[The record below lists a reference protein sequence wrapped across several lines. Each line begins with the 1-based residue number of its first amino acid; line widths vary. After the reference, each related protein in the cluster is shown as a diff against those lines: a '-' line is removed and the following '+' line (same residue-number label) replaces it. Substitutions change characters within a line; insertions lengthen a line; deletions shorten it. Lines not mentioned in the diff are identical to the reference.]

1 MNRNDAPVSFE
12 LPLNHFATGAQT
24 PQKAPSKRDTLTD
37 DIQTPSFNRGLQSAI
52 YKMTQDTRG
61 HSRGSNESHTVL
73 FTDLPKSP
81 LQSPGG
87 GEKSRG
93 YKVSC
98 SAQRAQVDT
107 AIKTVKETEIRVRKK
122 IDGKVVG
129 KLKQSD
135 NGASIEQAE
144 MATETGTHHVVK
156 TENTKNAAE
165 KEVIIVGGSNKH
177 IEKNKHTLKIAEEGS
192 SEIHNMTFNVSDPA
206 VPTLRKTPQNTTLS
220 KLQLK
225 DQEIQKPVAK
235 VISVAELLRLQLKT
249 LDSTPAKSVTTIPAD
264 TDFVQDPTTTSIE
277 KCKDLKE
284 DDSKCKQE
292 VKNSLSDSETGMNVE
307 DTPPRNMK
315 ETLMEVYHQL
325 KTDQEPVLTQ
335 CATSPPVHASEN
347 PLLLPPTS
355 FIDTGTATES
365 SRLHGQVKKFNKTVI
380 DSSQKTG
387 ESTLV
392 SDLSGSVSQ
401 EPGTPLTVTP
411 TKVSAQESKITFLK
425 QTKDEAL
432 PDKSMGFVKII
443 APEIQH
449 NSKTKIGISETL
461 LDQYKMDECNTK
473 NSFQNLQKF
482 PTKSEY
488 VTENNLIQQDSLM
501 IVRLSRTDSPPSP
514 QASSLL
520 KSGNCVS
527 SVPSATAQELASG
540 ARRKMVKQ
548 VAKTLEPSE
557 ATSPGNNQTLEK
569 GVSTDSNKLTT
580 GPVALSPSPNMSQ
593 RSPPLQP
600 PGEQTPPAERRSPLF
615 SRRKR
620 SPETQTQS
628 QKPTEG
634 VRTPKTEEKPA
645 KKDKNDPFKGKMAF
659 MLA

>member
-37 DIQTPSFNRGLQSAI
+37 DIQTPSFNSGLQSAI
-52 YKMTQDTRG
+52 YKMTQDTQG

-87 GEKSRG
+87 GEKSSG

-122 IDGKVVG
+122 IEGKVVG

-144 MATETGTHHVVK
+144 METETATHHVVK
-156 TENTKNAAE
+156 TENTKTAAE
-165 KEVIIVGGSNKH
+165 KEVGSNKH

-192 SEIHNMTFNVSDPA
+192 SELHKITFNVSDPA
-206 VPTLRKTPQNTTLS
+206 VPTLRKNPQNTTLS

-292 VKNSLSDSETGMNVE
+292 VKNSLSVE
-307 DTPPRNMK
+307 DTPPRNM
-315 ETLMEVYHQL
+315 MEVYHQL
-325 KTDQEPVLTQ
+325 KTDQEPILTP

-347 PLLLPPTS
+347 PLLLPPAS
-355 FIDTGTATES
+355 VIDTGTATES

-380 DSSQKTG
+380 DCSQKTG

-392 SDLSGSVSQ
+392 SDLSGSVRQ

-411 TKVSAQESKITFLK
+411 TKVSAQESNITFLK
-425 QTKDEAL
+425 HTKDEAL
-432 PDKSMGFVKII
+432 PDKSMGFIKIT

-449 NSKTKIGISETL
+449 KIGISETL

-473 NSFQNLQKF
+473 NYFQNLEKF
-482 PTKSEY
+482 PTKREF

-501 IVRLSRTDSPPSP
+501 IVRFSRTDSPASPPSP

-540 ARRKMVKQ
+540 ARRKMLIQ

-580 GPVALSPSPNMSQ
+580 GPVALSPSPNLSQ

-600 PGEQTPPAERRSPLF
+600 PAEQTPPAERRSPLF

-628 QKPTEG
+628 QKPAEG
-634 VRTPKTEEKPA
+634 ICTPKTEEKPA
-645 KKDKNDPFKGKMAF
+645 KKDKNNPFKGKMGL